1 MSIPY
6 LFKRA
11 GRKPQFRIAIRAE
24 LRAEFDGR
32 SDIRERLPAH
42 GIKAFCLERGAYW
55 KREFD
60 KRLGRATASQV
71 PNRETLSAAE
81 VEGLARYAYVRTLL
95 RTRSGAPPT
104 TRTSWNGP

>member
-1 MSIPY
+1 MSLPY

-11 GRKPQFRIAIRAE
+11 GRKPQFRIAIPAE

-42 GIKAFCLERGAYW
+42 GIKAFCLARGAYW

-71 PNRETLSAAE
+71 PIREA
-81 VEGLARYAYVRTLL
+81 
-95 RTRSGAPPT
+95 
-104 TRTSWNGP
+104 